1 MGGVAVDA
9 DGRTSLDGLWAAG
22 EVTSS
27 GVHGANRL
35 ASNSLLEAIVFAGRI
50 ADSIKGMLP
59 ESALYE
65 WPKTAGEN
73 DDLVTIEDS
82 PELKDLRGL
91 MSRHAGVIR
100 DKAGLTLLIREL
112 AALER
117 KRPRVRFSNIVA
129 TAKLIAVGAYL
140 RTESRGAHMRADHPS
155 ADETLRRRTYL
166 TLKDA
171 NRIAAE
177 LAG

>member
-1 MGGVAVDA
+1 MAQTGWP
-9 DGRTSLDGLWAAG
+9 RIRCWKPSSLP
-22 EVTSS
+22 
-27 GVHGANRL
+27 GA
-35 ASNSLLEAIVFAGRI
+35 
-50 ADSIKGMLP
+50 LP
-59 ESALYE
+59 SRSRACCPKSALYE

-73 DDLVTIEDS
+73 DDLVTVEDS
-82 PELKDLRGL
+82 PELKVLRGL

-100 DKAGLTLLIREL
+100 DEDGLKLLIREL
-112 AALER
+112 VGLER

-140 RTESRGAHMRADHPS
+140 RTESRGAHTRADHPE
-155 ADETLRRRTYL
+155 AEEALRRRTYL

-177 LAG
+177 LVG

>member
-1 MGGVAVDA
+1 
-9 DGRTSLDGLWAAG
+9 
-22 EVTSS
+22 
-27 GVHGANRL
+27 
-35 ASNSLLEAIVFAGRI
+35 LLEAVVFAGRI

-65 WPKTAGEN
+65 WAKTAGEN
-73 DDLVTIEDS
+73 DDLVTVEDS
-82 PELKDLRGL
+82 PELSRLRGL
-91 MSRHAGVIR
+91 MSAHAGVIR
-100 DKAGLTLLIREL
+100 DEAGLKLLIREL
-112 AALER
+112 VGLER
-117 KRPRVRFSNIVA
+117 KRPRVRFSNIVG

-140 RTESRGAHMRADHPS
+140 RTESRGAHMRADHPT
-155 ADETLRRRTYL
+155 AQEALRHRTYL